1 MAIEAGGKK
10 WGNNQQSQKKKHR
23 RKRREWSAVP
33 YVCDIRIGQ
42 ISGRSLKV
50 EAKLKKRDERSR
62 VGNNERV
69 VEQRGQ
75 ELILKCLKLIYES

>member
-1 MAIEAGGKK
+1 M
-10 WGNNQQSQKKKHR
+10 
-23 RKRREWSAVP
+23 P

-42 ISGRSLKV
+42 RFQEVLKV

-75 ELILKCLKLIYES
+75 NSF